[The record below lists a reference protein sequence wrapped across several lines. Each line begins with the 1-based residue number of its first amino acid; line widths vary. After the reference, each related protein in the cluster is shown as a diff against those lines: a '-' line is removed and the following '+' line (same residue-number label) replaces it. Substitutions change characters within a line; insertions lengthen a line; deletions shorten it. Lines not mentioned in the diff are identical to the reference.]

1 MGYDF
6 DFSVVWK
13 NWDLLAEGV
22 WLTVRITFISTL
34 LGLVMGMIL
43 AGLQRT
49 ERRVFTAPIR
59 VYIELVRNTP
69 FLVQLFFIFFG
80 LPALGIKI
88 DSSTAAFIALIFN
101 SGAYATEIIRAGMD
115 SISIGQIEAGR
126 SLGLSNTQ
134 ILRYVILTPALSA
147 VYPSLTSQFVLILLG
162 SSVISVI
169 AVKEL
174 TYQANFLQSRTFRS
188 FEIYLVVTLIYL
200 GLAYFF
206 RFIFK
211 YISSVAFRY
220 ERV

>member
-22 WLTVRITFISTL
+22 WLTVRITFISTS

>member
-22 WLTVRITFISTL
+22 WLTVRITFISTS

-49 ERRVFTAPIR
+49 ERRVFTIPIR
-59 VYIELVRNTP
+59 VYIEMVRNTP

-80 LPALGIKI
+80 LPALGIKF
-88 DSSTAAFIALIFN
+88 DASTAAFIALIFN

-115 SISIGQIEAGR
+115 SISKGQIEAGR

-169 AVKEL
+169 AVREL

-188 FEIYLVVTLIYL
+188 FEIYLAVTLIYL